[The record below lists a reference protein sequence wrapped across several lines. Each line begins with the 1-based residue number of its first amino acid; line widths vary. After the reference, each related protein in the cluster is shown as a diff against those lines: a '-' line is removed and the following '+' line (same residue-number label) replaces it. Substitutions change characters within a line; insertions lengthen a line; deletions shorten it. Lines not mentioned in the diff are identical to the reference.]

1 MLAGSD
7 APEDVADALYELWK
21 DPARAKELGRRG
33 AEGVRN
39 HFTVSHMA
47 DAVLKAYQDAQR

>member
-1 MLAGSD
+1 MLSRSD
-7 APEDVADALYELWK
+7 APEDVADAIYELWK

-39 HFTVSHMA
+39 HYTVTHMA
-47 DAVLKAYQDAQR
+47 AAVLKAYQDAQR